1 MKIGK
6 YDISKKNMIIIGG
19 IILAFV
25 IGIILLTKN
34 DGKIFYNPDANIKIV
49 KSEASQI
56 EFEDYKTNEFSIKK
70 PKGWKV
76 DTLGDYI
83 HYTIKVYDP
92 NNPTYQF
99 FLNMKTEGY
108 NKSEDAKR
116 WQQKYYPNDMFAKTS
131 VIASKDTEGFYK
143 IFNDLGTLNNSASFT
158 FPTLTDFTVIENL
171 GKGPLGGDML
181 RATFKDAN
189 GKDGEGIF
197 TAYVYDV
204 GPYYVS
210 ENIISGKQIDIQ
222 YLNVY
227 DTIFITTPKDKFI
240 DWEDTLNTIC
250 SSLEFTD
257 TFINGFNKEQD
268 AVMNNFQKIRAIGNE
283 ISDGIMDSWNKRST
297 SFDIMSQKQSD
308 ATLGYERVYDTIFIT
323 TPKDEFIDW
332 EDTLNTICS
341 SLSFTDTFINGF
353 NNEQDA
359 VMKNFQQIRAIGN
372 EISDGIMDSW
382 NKRNTSF
389 DIMSQKQSDATLG
402 YERVYDTKTNE
413 IYKAYNGFN
422 DEYDGERYKPVT
434 DDMYL
439 QKTSGY
445 IEK

>member
-6 YDISKKNMIIIGG
+6 YDISKKNMVIIGG
-19 IILAFV
+19 VILAFV
-25 IGIILLTKN
+25 IGIILSTKK

-76 DTLGDYI
+76 DTIGDYI

-116 WQQKYYPNDMFAKTS
+116 WQQKYYPNNIFAKAS
-131 VIASKDTEGFYK
+131 VIATKDTEGFYK
-143 IFNDLGTLNNSASFT
+143 IFNDMGALNNSASFT
-158 FPTLTDFTVIENL
+158 FPTLTDFTVIDNI
-171 GKGPLGGDML
+171 GKGILGGDML

-204 GPYYVS
+204 GPYYVP

-222 YLNVY
+222 YLSVY

-240 DWEDTLNTIC
+240 DWEDALNTIC
-250 SSLEFTD
+250 ASLSFTD
-257 TFINGFNKEQD
+257 SFINGFNKQQD
-268 AVMNNFQKIRAIGNE
+268 AVMSNFQKIRAIGN
-283 ISDGIMDSWNKRST
+283 
-297 SFDIMSQKQSD
+297 Q
-308 ATLGYERVYDTIFIT
+308 
-323 TPKDEFIDW
+323 
-332 EDTLNTICS
+332 
-341 SLSFTDTFINGF
+341 
-353 NNEQDA
+353 
-359 VMKNFQQIRAIGN
+359 
-372 EISDGIMDSW
+372 ISDGIMDSW

-402 YERVYDTKTNE
+402 YERVYDTETNE
-413 IYKAYNGFN
+413 VYKAYNGFTDN
-422 DEYDGERYKPVT
+422 YDGKRYKPIT
-434 DDMYL
+434 EDMYL
-439 QKTSGY
+439 KKTSGT

>member
-6 YDISKKNMIIIGG
+6 LNISKKNLIIIVIVIFVIIGG
-19 IILAFV
+19 IIL
-25 IGIILLTKN
+25 LTK
-34 DGKIFYNPDANIKIV
+34 DGNNGKGVFYNPDKNIKIT
-49 KSEASQI
+49 KSKANQI
-56 EFEDYKTNEFSIKK
+56 EFEDYSINEFSIKK

-76 DTLGDYI
+76 DTIGDYI

-92 NNPTYQF
+92 NNPAYQF

-116 WQQKYYPNDMFAKTS
+116 WQQKYYPNNPFAKAS
-131 VIASKDTEGFYK
+131 VIATKNTEGFYK
-143 IFNDLGTLNNSASFT
+143 IFNDLGTLNNTSTFT
-158 FPTLTDFTVIENL
+158 FPTLTDFTVIDNL
-171 GKGPLGGDML
+171 GKASLGGDML

-189 GKDGEGIF
+189 GKEGEGIF

-204 GPYYVS
+204 GSYYVL

-227 DTIFITTPKDKFI
+227 DAIFITAPKDEFI
-240 DWEDTLNTIC
+240 DWQDTLNTIC

-257 TFINGFNKEQD
+257 TFINGFNQ
-268 AVMNNFQKIRAIGNE
+268 Q
-283 ISDGIMDSWNKRST
+283 
-297 SFDIMSQKQSD
+297 
-308 ATLGYERVYDTIFIT
+308 
-323 TPKDEFIDW
+323 
-332 EDTLNTICS
+332 
-341 SLSFTDTFINGF
+341 
-353 NNEQDA
+353 QDA
-359 VMKNFQQIRAIGN
+359 VMKNFQQIRTIGN

-402 YERVYDTKTNE
+402 YERVYDTETNE
-413 IYKAYNGFN
+413 IYKAYNGFT
-422 DEYDGERYKPVT
+422 DDYDGERYKPIT
-434 DDMYL
+434 DDMYSK
-439 QKTSGY
+439 KTSGI

>member
-25 IGIILLTKN
+25 IGIVLLTKKG
-34 DGKIFYNPDANIKIV
+34 GKIFYNPDANIKIV

-92 NNPTYQF
+92 NNSTYQF

-116 WQQKYYPNDMFAKTS
+116 WQQKYYPNNIFAKTS

-181 RATFKDAN
+181 RASFKDAN

-227 DTIFITTPKDKFI
+227 DTIFITTPKDELI
-240 DWEDTLNTIC
+240 DWQDTLNTIC

-257 TFINGFNKEQD
+257 SFINGFNKEQD
-268 AVMNNFQKIRAIGNE
+268 AVMNNFQK
-283 ISDGIMDSWNKRST
+283 
-297 SFDIMSQKQSD
+297 
-308 ATLGYERVYDTIFIT
+308 
-323 TPKDEFIDW
+323 
-332 EDTLNTICS
+332 
-341 SLSFTDTFINGF
+341 
-353 NNEQDA
+353 
-359 VMKNFQQIRAIGN
+359 IRAIGN

-402 YERVYDTKTNE
+402 YERVYDTETNE
-413 IYKAYNGFN
+413 VYKAYNGFTDN
-422 DEYDGERYKPVT
+422 YDGERYKPIT
-434 DDMYL
+434 DDMCL
-439 QKTSGY
+439 KKTSGT

>member
-6 YDISKKNMIIIGG
+6 YDISKKNVMIIGG
-19 IILAFV
+19 AILVLV
-25 IGIILLTKN
+25 IGIILLTKK

-99 FLNMKTEGY
+99 FFNMKTEGY
-108 NKSEDAKR
+108 NKSEDAKK

-189 GKDGEGIF
+189 GNEGEGIF
-197 TAYVYDV
+197 TAYVYDA
-204 GPYYVS
+204 GPYYVY
-210 ENIISGKQIDIQ
+210 ENIISGKQIDI
-222 YLNVY
+222 YFLNVY
-227 DTIFITTPKDKFI
+227 DAIFISAPKDELI
-240 DWEDTLNTIC
+240 NWEESLNTIA

-257 TFINGFNKEQD
+257 SFISGFNQEQD
-268 AVMNNFQKIRAIGNE
+268 AVMNNFQSIRSIGNQ
-283 ISDGIMDSWNKRST
+283 ISDGIMDSWEKRSN
-297 SFDIMSQKQSD
+297 SYDIMSQKQSD
-308 ATLGYERVYDTIFIT
+308 ATLGYERVYDTET
-323 TPKDEFIDW
+323 GD
-332 EDTLNTICS
+332 
-341 SLSFTDTFINGF
+341 
-353 NNEQDA
+353 
-359 VMKNFQQIRAIGN
+359 
-372 EISDGIMDSW
+372 
-382 NKRNTSF
+382 
-389 DIMSQKQSDATLG
+389 
-402 YERVYDTKTNE
+402 
-413 IYKAYNGFN
+413 IYKAYNGFT
-422 DEYDGERYKPVT
+422 DDYDGERYKSIT
-434 DDMYL
+434 EDMYTK
-439 QKTSGY
+439 KTSGY